1 MIGMIDYDTF
11 VTLLEKDKNEAYN
24 VLHQNLKHLIF
35 STIYNY
41 TQNDEEMKDIS
52 QDVWIKIY
60 EKINKY
66 NGGNFIGWILTMC
79 NRTCIDRYRRTKTNR
94 QHYNTSDINH
104 YEFLDNSNFFESK
117 YSNKNILYSEI
128 LNSIRT
134 LNKTQQD
141 IVLLKIKGL
150 KYREIALL
158 TKSNRFTICNQ
169 HKASIMQVINE
180 LEKKG
185 IVTTKRI
192 SETKN
197 SYYTT
202 NNYKIYPCV

>member
-1 MIGMIDYDTF
+1 MINFHTF
-11 VTLLEKDKNEAYN
+11 KKLLEKDKNKAYK
-24 VLHQNLKHLIF
+24 VLYENLKHLIF

-41 TQNDEEMKDIS
+41 TQNDEEIKDIS

-66 NGGNFIGWILTMC
+66 DGGNFIGWILTMC

-94 QHYNTSDINH
+94 QHYNTYDINK
-104 YEFLDNSNFFESK
+104 YEFLDSSNLFESK
-117 YSNKNILYSEI
+117 YSTKNLLFTEI
-128 LNSIRT
+128 LNCIST
-134 LNKTQQD
+134 LNETEQD
-141 IVLLKIKGL
+141 LVLLKAKGL
-150 KYREIALL
+150 KFREIALL
-158 TKSNRFTICNQ
+158 TKTNRFTICNQ

-185 IVTTKRI
+185 IVTTKQI

-197 SYYTT
+197 SYKTP
-202 NNYKIYPCV
+202 NNFKIYPCI

>member
-1 MIGMIDYDTF
+1 MIDFDTF
-11 VTLLEKDKNEAYN
+11 KKLLSKDKNKAYK
-24 VLHQNLKHLIF
+24 VLYENIKHLIF

-41 TQNDEEMKDIS
+41 TQNHEEIKDIS
-52 QDVWIKIY
+52 QDIWIKIY

-66 NGGNFIGWILTMC
+66 DGSSFIGWIITIC
-79 NRTCIDRYRRTKTNR
+79 NRTCIDRYRRTITNR
-94 QHYNTSDINH
+94 QHYNTYDINK

-117 YSNKNILYSEI
+117 YSNKSLLHFEI
-128 LNSIRT
+128 LNSIST
-134 LNKTQQD
+134 LNENQRD

-150 KYREIALL
+150 KYKEIALL
-158 TKSNRFTICNQ
+158 TNANRFTICNQ

-192 SETKN
+192 SETKK
-197 SYYTT
+197 SYNTP
-202 NNYKIYPCV
+202 NNFKTYPCV

>member
-1 MIGMIDYDTF
+1 MSNYLDEFIN
-11 VTLLEKDKNEAYN
+11 EKDKNKAYKMLYKN
-24 VLHQNLKHLIF
+24 FKPLIF
-35 STIYNY
+35 TIISKY
-41 TQNDEEMKDIS
+41 TNDFEEMKDIS
-52 QDVWIKIY
+52 QDIWIKIY
-60 EKINKY
+60 QNIDKY
-66 NGGNFIGWILTMC
+66 KTGKFKSWVTTIC
-79 NRTCIDRYRRTKTNR
+79 NRTCIDKYRRKKTNL
-94 QHYNTSDINH
+94 QHYNTIDIDK
-104 YEFLDNSNFFESK
+104 YEFFDNSNFFENK
-117 YSNKNILYSEI
+117 YSNKNILYTEI

-150 KYREIALL
+150 KYKEIALL
-158 TKSNRFTICNQ
+158 TKSNRFTICNH
-169 HKASIMQVINE
+169 HKASIMQVLNE

-197 SYYTT
+197 SYYTP